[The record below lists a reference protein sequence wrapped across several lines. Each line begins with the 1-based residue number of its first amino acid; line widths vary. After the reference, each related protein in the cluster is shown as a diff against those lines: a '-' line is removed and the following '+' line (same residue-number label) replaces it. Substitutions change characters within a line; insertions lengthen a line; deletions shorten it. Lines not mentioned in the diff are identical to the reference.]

1 MNYSL
6 SNRILE
12 FSRVNQLAVSFQN
25 ANVNNK
31 KMAAIDFRDPEIL
44 TFFQNLEEHQV
55 KYILFEDL
63 QWPFMA
69 MYARPAI

>member
-25 ANVNNK
+25 ANSNNK

-44 TFFQNLEEHQV
+44 AGF
-55 KYILFEDL
+55 
-63 QWPFMA
+63 
-69 MYARPAI
+69 